1 MATSITDFRGAFN
14 GVRPN
19 RFSISGSF
27 PQDLQSS
34 IPFTRFDVYCKA
46 TQLPGSS
53 IGVIPVP
60 WMGRV
65 TKFSGER
72 TYADWTIQVYDSSSS
87 SEDLRS
93 AFELWIEYMD
103 GRDNHIIRY
112 NQTAIWKVFF
122 QDITNAVST
131 QGNPD
136 ASGAKKT
143 VSLVNCFPVDISPI
157 DLSYDLVDT
166 FAEFTVTLA
175 YDYWTFGEVQAAP
188 TS

>member
-1 MATSITDFRGAFN
+1 MATGITNFRGGFN

-19 RFSISGSF
+19 RFTISGSF
-27 PQDLQSS
+27 PQTINSAFSD
-34 IPFTRFDVYCKA
+34 FDIYCKA

-72 TYADWTIQVYDSSSS
+72 VYADWTIQVYDSSVDSQ
-87 SEDLRS
+87 DLRL
-93 AFELWIEYMD
+93 AFEDWIDVMD

-112 NQTAIWKVFF
+112 DQTAIWQIYY

-131 QGNPD
+131 QGNPTTT
-136 ASGAKKT
+136 AKKKVT
-143 VSLVNCFPVDISPI
+143 LVNCFPVDISPI

-175 YDYWTFGEVQAAP
+175 YDYWTFGDAQSSV
-188 TS
+188 